1 MSACSIPDIQR
12 QNLILNAFVEKND
25 TEYTKTGYLLEQNR
39 TILNINTYLFW
50 IYISLVIIYAYV
62 LFING
67 NKISIYM
74 KCGLLSLFL
83 IYPFIITKV
92 EVFIWQV
99 IKYIYDTMVGNVYAS
114 SDY

>member
-25 TEYTKTGYLLEQNR
+25 TEYTKMGYLLEQKR

-62 LFING
+62 LFINE
-67 NKISIYM
+67 NKLSIYM

-83 IYPFIITKV
+83 LYPFIITKIETV
-92 EVFIWQV
+92 IWQFM
-99 IKYIYDTMVGNVYAS
+99 KFIYDTMVGNVYVS